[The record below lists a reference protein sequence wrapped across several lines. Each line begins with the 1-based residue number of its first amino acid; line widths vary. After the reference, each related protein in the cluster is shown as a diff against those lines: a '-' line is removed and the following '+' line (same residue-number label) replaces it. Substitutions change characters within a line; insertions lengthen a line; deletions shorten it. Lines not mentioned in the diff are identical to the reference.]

1 MSYPLLFATH
11 NAHKVEE
18 IKKFAP
24 SEFHI
29 SSLADKGWTTPIEE
43 TGQTLEANAWIKTHT
58 LVNAWKG
65 NCFADD
71 SGLEIVALDGQPGV
85 FSARFAGEP
94 VDSNRNIDKVLR
106 LMANENNRKARFR
119 TVIALYWEGE
129 KYTFE
134 GQVEGKILREKRGNG
149 GFGYDPIFVPQGYD
163 KSFAELSPKIKNQIG
178 HRGKALQEMTTF
190 LKQLL

>member
-65 NCFADD
+65 NCFA
-71 SGLEIVALDGQPGV
+71 SC
-85 FSARFAGEP
+85 S
-94 VDSNRNIDKVLR
+94 
-106 LMANENNRKARFR
+106 
-119 TVIALYWEGE
+119 
-129 KYTFE
+129 
-134 GQVEGKILREKRGNG
+134 
-149 GFGYDPIFVPQGYD
+149 
-163 KSFAELSPKIKNQIG
+163 
-178 HRGKALQEMTTF
+178 
-190 LKQLL
+190 

>member
-58 LVNAWKG
+58 LVDAWKG

-71 SGLEIVALDGQPGV
+71 SGLEIEALDGRPGV

-94 VDSNRNIDKVLR
+94 VDANRNMDKVLR
-106 LMANENNRKARFR
+106 LMANENNREARFR

-163 KSFAELSPKIKNQIG
+163 KSFAELSPEIKNQIG